1 MQVVFTDKLG
11 TLKDFQVDIPIDP
24 QVIPKY
30 FRARPVL
37 YSVMEKTEHE
47 LERLAEL
54 GIYRP
59 VASSK

>member
-1 MQVVFTDKLG
+1 M

-37 YSVMEKTEHE
+37 YSVMTEHE

>member
-1 MQVVFTDKLG
+1 M